1 MLEATQ
7 PVDLPGAPRRAII
20 EQARIKQV
28 AEEASRLQEK
38 FVAVL
43 THTKILFAKKESTSA
58 EFLNELRITLTTLP
72 LSSKFRHLHFL
83 RDERKIIKS
92 AEDID
97 EIFDILERHWN
108 WSDYY
113 LLQHLVA
120 EFGNNSL
127 KQEMTKYLAKLE
139 QFEKTTT
146 IQVFRSAVKRWKW
159 KHPYNFSKATII
171 LKKDASECTLYDIRQ
186 LKEDLARK
194 SSLNECAIYY
204 DDVHASSVV
213 VTVAFP
219 PDALELILP
228 ALDAAFL
235 KRHRITSVTINDKTL
250 EEFDENYLKVC

>member
-1 MLEATQ
+1 MPEATQ
-7 PVDLPGAPRRAII
+7 PVDLPGAPKRVII
-20 EQARIKQV
+20 EQARIEQV
-28 AEEASRLQEK
+28 AEETSRLQER

-43 THTKILFAKKESTSA
+43 THTKILFTKKESRSKR
-58 EFLNELRITLTTLP
+58 FLSKLRITLTSLP
-72 LSSKFRHLHFL
+72 LSSKFRHLRFL
-83 RDERKIIKS
+83 RDERKSINN

-113 LLQHLVA
+113 LLQRLVA

-127 KQEMTKYLAKLE
+127 KQEMTKYLAELE

-146 IQVFRSAVKRWKW
+146 IQVFRSAVKRWE
-159 KHPYNFSKATII
+159 HPYNFSEATIF

-194 SSLNECAIYY
+194 SSVIEGAIYY

-219 PDALELILP
+219 QDALELILP

-235 KRHRITSVTINDKTL
+235 KRHRITSVTIDDKPL